1 MLIYVNICISLFLFY
16 IYVNMNKYLLDSS
29 IITGFIILLIIYN
42 KYNPKY
48 KILYLCMFLG
58 IITSI
63 LNHGYVSTTYKYM
76 DRLIMGVNVFIFI
89 YFITQIKN
97 RLKIYKIAIIIF
109 ACIAY
114 LFSKLQ
120 QNIILRNRMHSV
132 SHFLS
137 VILLYLLHM

>member
-1 MLIYVNICISLFLFY
+1 
-16 IYVNMNKYLLDSS
+16 MNKHLLYSS
-29 IITGFIILLIIYN
+29 IVTGFIIILIIYN

-48 KILYLCMFLG
+48 NILYLCVFWG

-63 LNHGYVSTTYKYM
+63 LNHGSHSTTYKYI
-76 DRLIMGVNVFIFI
+76 DRLFMCVNIFVFI
-89 YFITQIKN
+89 YFILQTKN
-97 RLKIYKIAIIIF
+97 HLQIYKIVIIIF

-120 QNIILRNRMHSV
+120 NNIISRNSLHSF

-137 VILLYLLHM
+137 VILLYLFHI

>member
-1 MLIYVNICISLFLFY
+1 
-16 IYVNMNKYLLDSS
+16 MNKYLLDSS

-120 QNIILRNRMHSV
+120 QNIIVRNRMHSV

>member
-1 MLIYVNICISLFLFY
+1 
-16 IYVNMNKYLLDSS
+16 MNKYLLDSS